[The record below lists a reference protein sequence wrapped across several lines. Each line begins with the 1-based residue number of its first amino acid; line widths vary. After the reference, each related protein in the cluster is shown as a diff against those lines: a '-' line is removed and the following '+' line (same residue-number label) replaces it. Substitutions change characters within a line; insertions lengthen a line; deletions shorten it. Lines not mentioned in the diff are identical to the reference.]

1 MAEPKSK
8 STTATGRRRMSSQL
22 RRDIIRRVE
31 DGEKANELA
40 WELGFS
46 SAAVWRLMRN
56 HRKRGEAAFLGKG
69 GREIIVEEA
78 AEKDLIDP
86 PQRMDDKFIAYL
98 RKTLP
103 KFSPDEMGIAKGY
116 TKPGMWSAPEVKA
129 LLKRE
134 FGVEPSHDECARV
147 QHLIGLR
154 SHVRQPSQF
163 KEWRADLTDEFLEWQ
178 ISPDAKV
185 LAKREK
191 AEIGTHSPDH
201 RGAAPRGR
209 VFNKDRPWRNSLKK
223 YILEDPTLGA
233 ARAEALAKVLLEIE
247 QNEKA

>member
-1 MAEPKSK
+1 
-8 STTATGRRRMSSQL
+8 MSSQL

-56 HRKRGEAAFLGKG
+56 YRKRGEAAFLGKG
-69 GREIIVEEA
+69 GREIIVDEA
-78 AEKDLIDP
+78 AGKNLIDP

-103 KFSPDEMGIAKGY
+103 NHSPDEMGIAKGY

-134 FGVEPSHDECARV
+134 FGIEPSHDECARV

-154 SHVRQPSQF
+154 SHLRQPSQF
-163 KEWRADLTDEFLEWQ
+163 KAWRDDLTAEFLEWQ
-178 ISPDAKV
+178 KSPGAKA

-191 AEIGTHSPDH
+191 AKIGTHSPD
-201 RGAAPRGR
+201 RPGAAPRGR
-209 VFNKDRPWRNSLKK
+209 VFDKDRVWRRAVKK
-223 YILEDPTLGA
+223 YALDDPTLGPA
-233 ARAEALAKVLLEIE
+233 TARALAESLVKIEAEV
-247 QNEKA
+247 